1 MVVDPSKS
9 PKSKSELDST
19 SMKMSAIPA
28 GRTQLLSD
36 EVNVPKPEAA
46 VSMFE
51 SSGLPVGDG
60 GLPVGANGL
69 SVGANGI
76 PVGAGG
82 VPVGA
87 GGLPVGAGAD

>member
-1 MVVDPSKS
+1 
-9 PKSKSELDST
+9 
-19 SMKMSAIPA
+19 MKMSAIPA
-28 GRTQLLSD
+28 GRTQLLSND
-36 EVNVPKPEAA
+36 VNVPKPEAA

-60 GLPVGANGL
+60 GLPVGGNGL
-69 SVGANGI
+69 PVGGNGL

-87 GGLPVGAGAD
+87 GGLAVGAGAD